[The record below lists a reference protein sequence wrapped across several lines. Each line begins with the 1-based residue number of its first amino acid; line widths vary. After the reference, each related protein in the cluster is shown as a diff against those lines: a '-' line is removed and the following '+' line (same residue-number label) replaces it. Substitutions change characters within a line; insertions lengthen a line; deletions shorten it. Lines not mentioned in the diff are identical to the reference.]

1 MKCPML
7 QRYLIQGENEALE
20 VFDDCL
26 KGECAW
32 YSDSEQA
39 CSILI
44 MASNL
49 AGLVAIGD
57 ALLEKL
63 PPAKGLAGLGP

>member
-26 KGECAW
+26 KEECAW
-32 YSDSEQA
+32 WDEEKHRCAVLGIYKMIYA
-39 CSILI
+39 VHRRLVSI
-44 MASNL
+44 
-49 AGLVAIGD
+49 G
-57 ALLEKL
+57 EK
-63 PPAKGLAGLGP
+63 